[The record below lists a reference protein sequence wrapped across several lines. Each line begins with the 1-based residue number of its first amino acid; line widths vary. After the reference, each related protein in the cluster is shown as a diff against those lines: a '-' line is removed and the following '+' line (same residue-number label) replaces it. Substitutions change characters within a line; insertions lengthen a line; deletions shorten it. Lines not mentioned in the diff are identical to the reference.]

1 MGQNE
6 PPGPSMCDTM
16 DPYDWDWLLA
26 PGTGR
31 CMHEAAAN
39 TVERVRNAART
50 QRLVQ
55 SVMG

>member
-1 MGQNE
+1 
-6 PPGPSMCDTM
+6 MCDTM